1 MTSFEVLEV
10 YKVMRDVNSR
20 REKQISEDIKGR
32 EIFQE
37 IGNRS
42 ELLGGERERY
52 SQELCVKSA
61 GRGILSV
68 ASKRKLGEHL

>member
-42 ELLGGERERY
+42 EALELEGEVSEDAVGGPPVR
-52 SQELCVKSA
+52 
-61 GRGILSV
+61 
-68 ASKRKLGEHL
+68 